1 MPIHKLPSSMP
12 IKIKKEILPPEG
24 MQFTLENWAFKI
36 VYCNYGRMRFTA
48 ECVGLIEQEPQ
59 EPQDQPGE
67 PETPNPNPAE
77 AEKPANV
84 TLDIKSGVIQVPV
97 SKFGG

>member
-59 EPQDQPGE
+59 EQQDQPGAPKAPDAN
-67 PETPNPNPAE
+67 PEAQ
-77 AEKPANV
+77 KPANV
-84 TLDIKSGVIQVPV
+84 TLDIKPGVIHVPV